1 MQPVNC
7 AHGNH
12 SCFSSSPSELD
23 CGGGVSVR
31 GVSRC
36 GGGLCWN
43 VGWQGTAV
51 VGCAGT
57 FKVEVVFG
65 VVRLRCG
72 CQSFNGETEQQN
84 TRIRKL
90 TSSSFLHPLT
100 HRPRTT
106 AYHHLHTT
114 ATGTP
119 TPPHH
124 QRLSNDTKRI
134 SKRCGKRVREGC
146 GKRGSRRKSDIR
158 RRQTDVPHPFWPF
171 VDTVQRDKA
180 ESTSVNGKQTWT
192 PQIRSSTQMN
202 GLLRPTATPQTEK
215 RLDGREIGKRKWKEK
230 RLDGREIGK
239 RKWKEK
245 RLDGREIG
253 KRKWKE
259 KRLDGREIG
268 KQEELRLRCG
278 CQSFNGETEQ
288 QNTRIRKL
296 TSSSFLHPL
305 THRPRTTAYH
315 HLHTTATGTPT
326 PPHHQRLSDG
336 TKRISKRMWE
346 ESERRMWEERE
357 LTEVGHPSK
366 ANGCPTSVLAF
377 RGHCSARQSRKHQ
390 RKRKTNLDAADPL
403 LHPDERPPPP
413 NGYSTNGPPEN
424 EKERKGLLKMKKKE
438 REE

>member
-1 MQPVNC
+1 MKNVLLGGGCSKLDACSLQSVTPIL
-7 AHGNH
+7 
-12 SCFSSSPSELD
+12 SSHAPGISASNRPILD

-43 VGWQGTAV
+43 VGWQETAV

-57 FKVEVVFG
+57 FKVVVVIG
-65 VVRLRCG
+65 AGGGASSQVRMSIL
-72 CQSFNGETEQQN
+72 QQ
-84 TRIRKL
+84 
-90 TSSSFLHPLT
+90 
-100 HRPRTT
+100 
-106 AYHHLHTT
+106 
-114 ATGTP
+114 
-119 TPPHH
+119 
-124 QRLSNDTKRI
+124 
-134 SKRCGKRVREGC
+134 
-146 GKRGSRRKSDIR
+146 
-158 RRQTDVPHPFWPF
+158 
-171 VDTVQRDKA
+171 
-180 ESTSVNGKQTWT
+180 
-192 PQIRSSTQMN
+192 
-202 GLLRPTATPQTEK
+202 
-215 RLDGREIGKRKWKEK
+215 
-230 RLDGREIGK
+230 
-239 RKWKEK
+239 
-245 RLDGREIG
+245 
-253 KRKWKE
+253 
-259 KRLDGREIG
+259 
-268 KQEELRLRCG
+268 
-278 CQSFNGETEQ
+278 
-288 QNTRIRKL
+288 
-296 TSSSFLHPL
+296 SFLHPL

-438 REE
+438 REEEK

>member
-1 MQPVNC
+1 MHPHRPVNC

-43 VGWQGTAV
+43 VGWQETAV

-57 FKVEVVFG
+57 FKMVVVIG
-65 VVRLRCG
+65 AAGGASSQVRMSIL
-72 CQSFNGETEQQN
+72 Q
-84 TRIRKL
+84 
-90 TSSSFLHPLT
+90 
-100 HRPRTT
+100 
-106 AYHHLHTT
+106 
-114 ATGTP
+114 
-119 TPPHH
+119 
-124 QRLSNDTKRI
+124 
-134 SKRCGKRVREGC
+134 
-146 GKRGSRRKSDIR
+146 
-158 RRQTDVPHPFWPF
+158 W
-171 VDTVQRDKA
+171 
-180 ESTSVNGKQTWT
+180 
-192 PQIRSSTQMN
+192 
-202 GLLRPTATPQTEK
+202 
-215 RLDGREIGKRKWKEK
+215 
-230 RLDGREIGK
+230 
-239 RKWKEK
+239 
-245 RLDGREIG
+245 
-253 KRKWKE
+253 
-259 KRLDGREIG
+259 
-268 KQEELRLRCG
+268 
-278 CQSFNGETEQ
+278 
-288 QNTRIRKL
+288 RIRKL

-357 LTEVGHPSK
+357 STEVGHSSK

-438 REE
+438 REEEK